1 MKKLKQLFTYLITV
15 DCKQTNHNES
25 INFYQRPIGI

>member
-1 MKKLKQLFTYLITV
+1 MKKLKHFFTYLITV
-15 DCKQTNHNES
+15 DCKQTNRNES

>member
-1 MKKLKQLFTYLITV
+1 MKKLRQFFTNLFII